1 MSTGA
6 VGKQHRVGAVEVDRR
21 REVANRVVVP
31 PFLEGGVALGLESLS
46 HVLSRPQV
54 RRTTPTDGYTPRC
67 RAVAFPLSIAADRA
81 QKETPMFSPD
91 I

>member
-1 MSTGA
+1 M
-6 VGKQHRVGAVEVDRR
+6 QHPSGAVEVDRR

-67 RAVAFPLSIAADRA
+67 RAVAFPLSINSSRPGP
-81 QKETPMFSPD
+81 ERNML
-91 I
+91 